1 MQIPQNLRSRSSP
14 DDTPGS
20 PNATPLANTFLLGI
34 LVGGLTAIVTL
45 SAIEG
50 SGITPPHAILAV
62 GGVLSALMWNQTSVR
77 E

>member
-1 MQIPQNLRSRSSP
+1 MPRRDIPQSRPSP
-14 DDTPGS
+14 FDTLEQSNG
-20 PNATPLANTFLLGI
+20 TPIAKTFMLGI

-62 GGVLSALMWNQTSVR
+62 GGVLSALVLKQSAVV